1 MGNVIRWG
9 ILGTGQIAGVVAQD
23 FRLLSNAK
31 LLAVG
36 SRDQTRAHTFARQ
49 HGIAKAYGSY
59 EDLLQDGDIDV
70 VYIATPQMR
79 HRDDAIA
86 CICSGKAVLCE
97 KPFTLN
103 AHEARAV
110 IQAARSR
117 GVFCMEAMW
126 MRFIPLIREVKTR
139 IAQGEIGEMTH
150 LTAQFG
156 NPKPFTPQHRHFNPH
171 LGGGCLLERGVYPI
185 SLAFYLLG
193 RPAAIESQADIGPSG
208 VDMTSDYRLHYDAGA
223 EAVLGSSNRVYRPAE
238 ATIRGTAGEIHIHA
252 PFLRPHR
259 ITVRPGHRV
268 GGKPGRRSLGI
279 TRTRVYQGVKRLL
292 DRGLSALGGHGD
304 VFERFPGHGYQ
315 FELEAV
321 TRCLQSGKLEHESM
335 PLDETLAIMEVMD
348 DIRRQW
354 GLVYPSERESL
365 P

>member
-1 MGNVIRWG
+1 MGTVIRWG
-9 ILGTGQIAGVVAQD
+9 ILGTGQIARTVAQD
-23 FRLLSNAK
+23 FRLVPEAV

-36 SRDQTRAHTFARQ
+36 SRDQTRAQAFARH

-59 EDLLQDGDIDV
+59 EDLLQDRDIDV

-79 HRDDAIA
+79 HRDDALA
-86 CICSGKAVLCE
+86 CIGSGKAVLCE

-103 AHEARAV
+103 AREARTV
-110 IQAARSR
+110 IQAARRR

-139 IAQGEIGEMTH
+139 IDQGAIGDITH
-150 LTAQFG
+150 LRAEFG
-156 NPKPFTPQHRHFNPH
+156 NPRPYDPQHRHFNPH

-193 RPAAIESQADIGPSG
+193 RPAAIESQADMAPSG
-208 VDMTSDYRLHYDAGA
+208 VDLTSDYRLHYDSGA

-238 ATIRGTAGEIHIHA
+238 ATIRGTAGEMHIHA

-259 ITVRPGHRV
+259 ITMRPGHRV
-268 GGKPGRRSLGI
+268 GGKSGRRSRGI

-292 DRGLSALGGHGD
+292 DRGLSTLGGPGD
-304 VFERFPGHGYQ
+304 VFQHVPGHGYQ

-321 TRCLQSGKLEHESM
+321 THCLQRGEQEHESM
-335 PLDETLAIMEVMD
+335 PLDETLAIIEVMD
-348 DIRRQW
+348 DLRRQW
-354 GLVYPSERESL
+354 GLVYPSEREA
-365 P
+365 PP

>member
-1 MGNVIRWG
+1 MGRVIRWG
-9 ILGTGQIAGVVAQD
+9 ILGTGRIARLVAQD
-23 FRLLSNAK
+23 FQMVSEAE

-36 SRDQTRAHTFARQ
+36 SRDQTRARAFAR
-49 HGIAKAYGSY
+49 HYGMAKAYGSY
-59 EDLLQDGDIDV
+59 EDLLRDRDIDV

-79 HRDDAIA
+79 HHDDALASIG
-86 CICSGKAVLCE
+86 SGKAVLCE

-110 IQAARSR
+110 IQAARRR

-126 MRFIPLIREVKTR
+126 MRFIPLVREVKRR
-139 IAQGEIGEMTH
+139 IEQGEIGDITH
-150 LTAQFG
+150 LMAEFG
-156 NPKPFTPQHRHFNPH
+156 NARAFTPEHRHFNPH

-193 RPAAIESQADIGPSG
+193 RPAAIESQAEIGPSG
-208 VDMTSDYRLHYDAGA
+208 VDTTSDYRLHYASGV
-223 EAVLGSSNRVYRPAE
+223 EAVLGSSNRMYRPAV
-238 ATIRGTAGEIHIHA
+238 ATIRGTTGEIHIHA

-259 ITVRPGHRV
+259 ITVRPGHRL
-268 GGKPGRRSLGI
+268 GHESGRPLHRM
-279 TRTRVYQGVKRLL
+279 TRTRAYQGVKRLL
-292 DRGLSALGGHGD
+292 DRGLSAFGGDGD

-321 TRCLQSGKLEHESM
+321 TRCLQSGKLEHEIM

-354 GLVYPSERESL
+354 GLVYPSEHQS
-365 P
+365 PP